1 MSSVITLAFESWK
14 AQEAATG
21 KAVELNEFVFA
32 NVPNLDETKPI
43 DRNESLPEK
52 KHIVHHQAVN
62 KTGLVSENA
71 VAYSV
76 TLGTDA
82 GDFDFNWIGLLN
94 KESGTV
100 AMITHVPTQK
110 KIKTKDGQQ
119 GNVLTRSFLLEF
131 NGAAEETQIQT
142 NAETWQIDFTARL
155 FGIDEVQRLINL
167 DTYGVAAFFDDGFLV
182 TKENEKYTVNKGLAY
197 ISGLRGELKRN
208 QSFNTLKNT
217 KIYADFS
224 YQGNLVSQWV
234 AKVKLTVA
242 ENLADYTDNA
252 GFNHFVY
259 AISEIDNDGNIKDL
273 RIKKPADAKLDEI
286 KKELDKKISED
297 ELAQELGDDPKK
309 GISQDAVTKAIE
321 ESFVNVPDATQEV
334 KGKVKLA
341 NEVGIDETKALT
353 PSGGALLGHGV
364 VGSFELGLNFIDSL
378 TNTDQLVTLENEF
391 GKQTYCWMGEF
402 PKPVPAGSTPES
414 TGGISKS
421 AWCRVGEAGLN
432 SELSKTFKSAPVMGL
447 VANGYANEKNILD
460 SIKLTSHDENTPV
473 IMPVDGEVR
482 VLMHDEPV
490 DDLMPAQFVTLG
502 NLKGRLDV
510 YDPEPVPSWNK
521 SVEGAA
527 NGTEIINADWLY
539 AEFDKLV
546 NASKGKLFRQEDIGV
561 SQDGAYSIRQYL
573 WVGANNPSTS
583 SPDRALREILV
594 SAGVHGSETIGML
607 GLLYFMKDLI
617 KHGDEIPAL
626 RWLYYNTRIRIIPC
640 ANPWG
645 ASQTPKVRNNSRGV
659 NLNRNFDYRWHELPP
674 TQQGDAGHKGDAPF
688 SESETRALSDWFK
701 TFASASVA
709 YVDLHNMG
717 PYEGNSAKA
726 PHFVGFCNPLSDS
739 IANEIFTKFTNKH
752 TRVEVIIGQN
762 DPTTTNY
769 ATVNFGLPSFT
780 CEHTDTAW
788 ARDGASYTQA
798 RDTSYS
804 ITGAVKMYGNVIA
817 GFAKLAV
824 RQLFPIQISNDKSN
838 VSVPAG
844 DKWTQVFERKS
855 YDAGIDGIINVRAG
869 VTVRNYSNEATNV
882 TVGLAGD
889 SLEVD
894 RKSVHYATIQAKS
907 TMTMYVDNIFK
918 VNKSQRK
925 YPLSLHVASESS
937 EVIVIRY
944 NMIIDPQY
952 LGCDVGNI

>member
-1 MSSVITLAFESWK
+1 MSSVITLAFENWK
-14 AQEAATG
+14 AQEAAAG

-52 KHIVHHQAVN
+52 KYIVHHQAVN

-208 QSFNTLKNT
+208 QSFNALKNT

-234 AKVKLTVA
+234 AKAKLTVA

-259 AISEIDNDGNIKDL
+259 AIAEIDNDGNIKDL
-273 RIKKPADAKLDEI
+273 RIKKPSDVKLDEI

-341 NEVGIDETKALT
+341 NEIGIDETKALT

-391 GKQTYCWMGEF
+391 GKQTYCWTGEF

-414 TGGISKS
+414 TGGVAKG
-421 AWCRVGEAGLN
+421 AWFRVGDAGLN
-432 SELSKTFKSAPVMGL
+432 SELSKTFKSASVMGL
-447 VANGYANEKNILD
+447 VANGLVNEISTLENIKRE
-460 SIKLTSHDENTPV
+460 SSEANTPV
-473 IMPVDGEVR
+473 VVPATGNVR
-482 VLMHDEPV
+482 SRMHNEPV
-490 DDLMPAQFVTLG
+490 DDLMPEQFVTLG

-510 YDPEPVPSWNK
+510 YDPEPVPSWNEA
-521 SVEGAA
+521 VDGVTG
-527 NGTEIINADWLY
+527 GTTTINADWLY

-546 NASKGKLFRQEDIGV
+546 NASKDKLIRQEDIGT
-561 SQDGAYSIRQYL
+561 SQDGAYPIRQYIWL
-573 WVGANNPSTS
+573 GANHS
-583 SPDRALREILV
+583 SSGAPDKNLKEILV
-594 SAGVHGSETIGML
+594 TAGIHGSETVSML
-607 GLLYFMKDLI
+607 GLLYFMKDLVE
-617 KHGDEIPAL
+617 KGDEIPAL
-626 RWLYYNTRIRIIPC
+626 RWLYYNTRIRIVPV

-645 ASQTPKVRNNSRGV
+645 VSQLPKVRNNSRGV
-659 NLNRNFDYRWHELPP
+659 NLNRNFDYLWDTLPTTKP
-674 TQQGDAGHKGDAPF
+674 GDADYKGDAPF
-688 SESETRALSDWFK
+688 SESETEALRKWFAQ
-701 TFASASVA
+701 FASRAVA
-709 YVDLHNMG
+709 YIDVHSMG
-717 PYEGNSAKA
+717 IYTGNSAKA
-726 PHFVGFCNPLSDS
+726 PHFVGFCSPLAES
-739 IANEIFTKFTNKH
+739 IASEIFTKFANKH
-752 TRVEVIIGQN
+752 TRIEIPLSQK
-762 DPTTTNY
+762 DPTSRTH
-769 ATVNFGLPSFT
+769 ATVKYGLPSIT

-788 ARDGASYTQA
+788 AREGASYSQA
-798 RDTSYS
+798 KDTSYS

-824 RQLFPIQISNDKSN
+824 RQLFPIHISDDNSDIL
-838 VSVPAG
+838 VPSG
-844 DKWTQVFERKS
+844 INWIQLFPRNS
-855 YDAGIDGIINVRAG
+855 YDAGIDGVIKIRACAVVKNTSDTATDVFLG
-869 VTVRNYSNEATNV
+869 VI
-882 TVGLAGD
+882 GD
-889 SLEVD
+889 GTAVD
-894 RKSVHYATIQAKS
+894 RKAVPYTTIQAQS
-907 TMTMYVDNIFK
+907 TTALYVDNIFR
-918 VNKSQRK
+918 VDKSQRK
-925 YPLSLHVASESS
+925 YALSVHVASKAAS
-937 EVIVIRY
+937 VTVVRY
-944 NMIIDPQY
+944 YAIIEPQY
-952 LGCDVGNI
+952 LGYDVGNI